1 MGTKEKYDE
10 LNSKREKLNSDLSYL
25 AAQEALKVQKIEAIK
40 KSLEDLGCS
49 TEDPSAQ
56 IKVLEEKEAENLKKI
71 GEELKSFEDSLI
83 ECEKSGG
90 INV

>member
-56 IKVLEEKEAENLKKI
+56 IKVL
-71 GEELKSFEDSLI
+71 
-83 ECEKSGG
+83 
-90 INV
+90 V